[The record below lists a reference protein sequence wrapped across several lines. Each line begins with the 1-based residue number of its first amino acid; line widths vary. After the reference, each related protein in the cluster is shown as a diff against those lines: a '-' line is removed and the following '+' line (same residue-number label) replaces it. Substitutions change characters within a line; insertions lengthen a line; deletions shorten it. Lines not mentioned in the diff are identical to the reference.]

1 MILIQNI
8 KTLTLDDFAI
18 LRMFH
23 VKHFHE
29 YYISDN
35 SFTAYLSQPQYTTY
49 GMFHVKRLI
58 GYAIFLNGGVDADI
72 IYIATSPKFRRYGVA
87 SALIARYITDYKISN
102 LFIEVEARNTIALR
116 FYNTNS
122 FEIIGVR
129 RKYINGHDAY
139 LMVKRLAKCCLYTI
153 FYTKILYI

>member
-1 MILIQNI
+1 MILVRDI

-35 SFTAYLSQPQYTTY
+35 SFTSYLSQPQYTTY

-87 SALIARYITDYKISN
+87 SALIERYIDDYKISN
-102 LFIEVEARNTIALR
+102 LFIEVEATNYIALK
-116 FYNTNS
+116 FYNAQG
-122 FEIIGVR
+122 FEIVGVR
-129 RKYINGHDAY
+129 RKYINGHDSY
-139 LMVKRLAKCCLYTI
+139 LMVKRLEK
-153 FYTKILYI
+153 